1 MWHFI
6 LTTRQ
11 AVRISDH
18 FDKANLWDQP
28 YAQRLSPLQTMG
40 KVCHSIHSAKLG
52 ITIEIAHIHPL
63 YMTMVQLP
71 SDYVDEMPLKGK
83 LQAIPSDER
92 ATRLV
97 APHVYVPL
105 HTHPEGLKTS
115 MTIQTSPHYIFMARS
130 SWFILKTT
138 EGTWGSIT
146 QLISWMA
153 VTPRA
158 PLHLYKS
165 YSANK
170 WMEIVLRKEPENMS
184 KKFSVWSVNFVS
196 LKCNVH
202 FFFSFFVRLKKK
214 KKNIQCVVFIFPA
227 SLYLSSQR

>member
-1 MWHFI
+1 MLRDF
-6 LTTRQ
+6 LP
-11 AVRISDH
+11 S
-18 FDKANLWDQP
+18 KLW
-28 YAQRLSPLQTMG
+28 A
-40 KVCHSIHSAKLG
+40 KCHSIHSAKFG

-97 APHVYVPL
+97 VPHVCPRL

-153 VTPRA
+153 VSLRA

-165 YSANK
+165 YCANK
-170 WMEIVLRKEPENMS
+170 ISGWREEKSLEVCQINS
-184 KKFSVWSVNFVS
+184 KFD
-196 LKCNVH
+196 
-202 FFFSFFVRLKKK
+202 
-214 KKNIQCVVFIFPA
+214 Q
-227 SLYLSSQR
+227 